1 MTDGESN
8 SPLSGAARSVLPA
21 REALATRDGAIVRE
35 GIAEQV
41 VDLILGQIRRGELV
55 PGQKLASE
63 RELAAELGVGRPSLR
78 EALRA
83 LSILGVIDIR
93 QGDGLFVSQLLPD
106 QLLEPLSFF
115 LSLSE
120 HSMDQLFEA
129 RIVYES
135 GITGIAARTLDSEG
149 MKTLRHCIA
158 EGERTIDDPKTF
170 LELDV
175 TFHQTIT
182 RAANNPFLEK
192 TADAFRALTL
202 ASRSLTVSVPAIR
215 RQAHEDHEKI
225 FDALL
230 YRDEEEASKAMAQHL
245 RGVWHAYRRLG
256 VGNTALGA
264 EKTGEHGGERSER

>member
-1 MTDGESN
+1 MENDGNDDRASSFAEE
-8 SPLSGAARSVLPA
+8 RSTVFG
-21 REALATRDGAIVRE
+21 RGGAISRE

-41 VDLILGQIRRGELV
+41 VDLILNQIRSGELV
-55 PGQKLASE
+55 PGQKLPSE
-63 RELAAELGVGRPSLR
+63 RDLALQLGVGRPSLR

-83 LSILGVIDIR
+83 LSILRVIDIR

-129 RIVYES
+129 RIIYES

-149 MKTLRHCIA
+149 IKKLRNCIE
-158 EGERTIDDPKTF
+158 EGEKSLDDPKVF

-182 RAANNPFLEK
+182 RAAKNPFLEK
-192 TADAFRALTL
+192 TADAFRALSL
-202 ASRSLTVSVPAIR
+202 ASRSLTVSLPEIR
-215 RQAHEDHEKI
+215 ERAHRDHEKI
-225 FDALL
+225 FEALL
-230 YRDEEEASKAMAQHL
+230 YREEELAAKSMAEHL
-245 RGVWHAYRRLG
+245 RGVWEAYRRLAG
-256 VGNTALGA
+256 
-264 EKTGEHGGERSER
+264 KGEHESVAAPATGTEVRRGI